1 MNLLRLSTRLAMT
14 LKPKPRRERDEPE
27 AAPSSISYARRDVLL
42 AAPAL
47 VAVGIGLGNPAAAL
61 ANDKDNDKHE
71 NECLSREAV
80 VQKNLK
86 TFHHL
91 DFGVFNHQKWDQL
104 HLSHSHDV
112 VVHWPDGR
120 TTVGIEAH
128 IEDLKGLFV
137 WAPDT
142 HVVEHTWL
150 FGGGDEAEFTGC
162 VGIFAGTFTQ
172 PLPIGGGVTIPPTGR
187 SFNVR
192 ISTTAHWNSHGVLNE
207 EYLLWDNLLLNRQL
221 GLA

>member
-1 MNLLRLSTRLAMT
+1 MNLLRLSTRQAT
-14 LKPKPRRERDEPE
+14 TPKPKPRREPDEPE
-27 AAPSSISYARRDVLL
+27 VAPSSLSYARRDVLL

-47 VAVGIGLGNPAAAL
+47 VAVGLGLGNPAAAL
-61 ANDKDNDKHE
+61 AKGERE
-71 NECLSREAV
+71 NECLAKATV
-80 VQKNLK
+80 VERNKQ

-91 DFGVFNHQKWDQL
+91 DFHVFNHQQWDQL
-104 HLSHSHDV
+104 HLSHSQDV

-150 FGGGDEAEFTGC
+150 FGGGDDAEFTGC
-162 VGIFAGTFTQ
+162 VGIFAGTFTE

-187 SFNVR
+187 SFNIR
-192 ISTTAHWNSHGVLNE
+192 FSTTAHWTPAGVLNE
-207 EYLLWDNLLLNRQL
+207 EYLLWDNQLLNKQL
-221 GLA
+221 GLS